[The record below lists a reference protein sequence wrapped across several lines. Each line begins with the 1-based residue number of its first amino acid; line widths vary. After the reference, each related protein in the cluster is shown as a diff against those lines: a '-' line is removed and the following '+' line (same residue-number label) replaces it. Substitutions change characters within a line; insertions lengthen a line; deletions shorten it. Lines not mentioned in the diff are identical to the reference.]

1 MKRIMAGVLTAVL
14 MGLLAWSGMNRPP
27 VAQEGKAEIA
37 EDAETSHPAEAR
49 VHALLESAWKGDV
62 VSYLDAFDGPIKSR
76 LEREVDER
84 GREAFAA
91 DLRKAARARKS
102 HAVFAAE
109 SDSDETARVVVE
121 TVYPDRNERQTYRI
135 DRKPKGWLVTEVE
148 TIRGHQPKAKFG
160 DQADYQAPE
169 GVPVQT
175 APSVPE
181 ATGETLSPE
190 P

>member
-1 MKRIMAGVLTAVL
+1 MKRFMAAILTVGL
-14 MGLLAWSGMNRPP
+14 MGLLAWSGLQRPP
-27 VAQEGKAEIA
+27 AAQGPAEFAA
-37 EDAETSHPAEAR
+37 ESPNPAEAR
-49 VHALLESAWKGDV
+49 VHALLASAGKGDV
-62 VSYLDAFDGPIKSR
+62 ADYLESFDGSIKSR

-84 GREAFAA
+84 GRNAFAA
-91 DLRKAARARKS
+91 DLREAARTRKS

-109 SDSDETARVVVE
+109 PDGDDTARVVVE

-135 DRKPKGWLVTEVE
+135 DRKPRGWLVTEVE
-148 TIRGHQPKAKFG
+148 TIRGHQPKARFG

-175 APSVPE
+175 TPSASE
-181 ATGETLSPE
+181 ETGEEPAPE

>member
-1 MKRIMAGVLTAVL
+1 MKRFMAGVLTVAI
-14 MGLLAWSGMNRPP
+14 MGLLAWSGIRRPP
-27 VAQEGKAEIA
+27 AAQGPAEIA
-37 EDAETSHPAEAR
+37 AEAANPAEAR

-62 VSYLDAFDGPIKSR
+62 AAYLDAFDGPMKSR

-84 GREAFAA
+84 GRDAFAA
-91 DLRKAARARKS
+91 DLRTAARSRKS

-109 SDSDETARVVVE
+109 PDGDETARVVVE

-135 DRKPKGWLVTEVE
+135 DRKPGGWLVTEVE
-148 TIRGHQPKAKFG
+148 TIRSHQPKARFG

-175 APSVPE
+175 TPNVSDE
-181 ATGETLSPE
+181 TGEDTTPDL
-190 P
+190 